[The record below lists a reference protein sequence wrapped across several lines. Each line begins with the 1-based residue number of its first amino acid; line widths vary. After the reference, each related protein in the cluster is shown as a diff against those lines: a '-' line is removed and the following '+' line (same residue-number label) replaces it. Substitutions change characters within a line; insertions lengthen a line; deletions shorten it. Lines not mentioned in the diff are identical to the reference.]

1 MRVEKRSALIL
12 WKKMF
17 IGEVESK
24 EDDLSIDLLTELEE
38 DLEKEVTINLSIK
51 FNSEGQIGRAA
62 MLLASTLTK
71 VEEDSIKAQL
81 GDLGWKCV
89 ATEVGG
95 VFGDLPQKITRAL
108 VGAALNGKV
117 IEKDQ
122 GEMHALMHAAFEA
135 LDAFIPSG
143 LLEASIGAKIAI
155 VRNSR
160 WISVA
165 VMGDTAYH
173 AVAHHE
179 RFGLGVMHI

>member
-1 MRVEKRSALIL
+1 MMWKR
-12 WKKMF
+12 MF
-17 IGEVESK
+17 SGDSDIV
-24 EDDLSIDLLTELEE
+24 EDDVPLDLPPLDCETGR
-38 DLEKEVTINLSIK
+38 EVDISFSLK
-51 FNSEGQIGRAA
+51 FNSEGQVGRAA
-62 MLLASTLTK
+62 LLLAATLTK
-71 VEEDSIKAQL
+71 DDEDSIKNRL
-81 GDLGWKCV
+81 SELGWRCV

-108 VGAALNGKV
+108 VGAALNGRV

-143 LLEASIGAKIAI
+143 LLEASVGAKIAI

>member
-1 MRVEKRSALIL
+1 MK
-12 WKKMF
+12 WTKMF
-17 IGEVESK
+17 AGEEREQDAAYNGGEMERDSLSDDDDGVEIVARIRFSA
-24 EDDLSIDLLTELEE
+24 D
-38 DLEKEVTINLSIK
+38 
-51 FNSEGQIGRAA
+51 GQIGRAA
-62 MLLASTLTK
+62 LLLASTLTK
-71 VEEDSIKAQL
+71 EDEDSVKRQL
-81 GDLGWKCV
+81 LDLGWHSV

-95 VFGDLPQKITRAL
+95 VYGDLPQKITRAL
-108 VGAALNGKV
+108 VGAALNSGV
-117 IEKDQ
+117 IQKDQ
-122 GEMHALMHAAFEA
+122 REMHALMHAAFES

-155 VRNSR
+155 VRNDK

>member
-1 MRVEKRSALIL
+1 M
-12 WKKMF
+12 WKKIF
-17 IGEVESK
+17 AGEADSK
-24 EDDLSIDLLTELEE
+24 EDEASLDVIADTDDLS
-38 DLEKEVTINLSIK
+38 EKEVNITVSLK
-51 FNSEGQIGRAA
+51 FNSEGQVGRAA

-71 VEEDSIKAQL
+71 SEEDLVKVQL
-81 GDLGWKCV
+81 GELGWKCV

-95 VFGDLPQKITRAL
+95 VLGELPQKTTRAL

-117 IEKDQ
+117 IDKDQ
-122 GEMHALMHAAFEA
+122 REMHALMHAAFEA
-135 LDAFIPSG
+135 MDAFIPSG
-143 LLEASIGAKIAI
+143 LLEASVGAKIAI
-155 VRNSR
+155 VRNNR

>member
-1 MRVEKRSALIL
+1 M

-17 IGEVESK
+17 IGDSEAK
-24 EDDLSIDLLTELEE
+24 EDEVSLDILTDME
-38 DLEKEVTINLSIK
+38 DELEKEVEITVRLK

-71 VEEDSIKAQL
+71 SEEDSIKSQL
-81 GDLGWKCV
+81 SELGWRCV

-95 VFGDLPQKITRAL
+95 VFGDLPQKTTRAL

-117 IEKDQ
+117 IDKDQ

-143 LLEASIGAKIAI
+143 LLEASVGAKIAI

>member
-1 MRVEKRSALIL
+1 M

-17 IGEVESK
+17 MGDTDINDEELSLDLITGMDDDVSEGEVNITVS
-24 EDDLSIDLLTELEE
+24 LR
-38 DLEKEVTINLSIK
+38 
-51 FNSEGQIGRAA
+51 FNSDGQVGRAA

-71 VEEDSIKAQL
+71 QEEEQVKTQL
-81 GDLGWKCV
+81 SELGWRCV

-95 VFGDLPQKITRAL
+95 VFGELPQKITRAL
-108 VGAALNGKV
+108 VGAALNGRV
-117 IEKDQ
+117 IDKDQ
-122 GEMHALMHAAFEA
+122 REMHALMHAAFEA

-143 LLEASIGAKIAI
+143 LLEASVGAKIAI

-179 RFGLGVMHI
+179 RFGLGMMHI